1 MKLQSAYQVTVIYN
15 PSDFTNDPNIVKV
28 DDGIQITATDV
39 AESLRQHGYQTDTY
53 AVSPKNLYYLKDKK
67 TDAFFNLCDGF
78 GMYMRV
84 VKQLEKHGKIFTG
97 PGPDAMALTIDK
109 IATKKVFER
118 IGVPT
123 PKWQFVKNARKKFS
137 TQLKLP
143 LIVKPPLEDCSIGIS
158 QHSIAEDKRA
168 LVNIVKEVCTTYKQ
182 GALIEE
188 FIPGKEIHC
197 TVVGNGEDAQVLSLA
212 ELRMENSVTEDTF
225 VYDFEAK
232 WVETS
237 PRWQHTFVS
246 PAPTLDKGI
255 AEKIQADAKRAFLA
269 LGMKDYARFDIRYN
283 TKTKKYYFLEVNAN
297 PSIYNSLDEATTR
310 SAHASGLPYH
320 QFIHNIFEACKMR
333 YSELVMT

>member
-109 IATKKVFER
+109 IATKKVFEC

-123 PKWQFVKNARKKFS
+123 PKWYFVKNAREKFP
-137 TQLKLP
+137 TQLQLP

-158 QHSIAEDKRA
+158 QHSIAEDKST
-168 LVNIVKEVCTTYKQ
+168 LVRIVKEVCTTYKQ

-212 ELRMENSVTEDTF
+212 ELRMENSETEDTF

-246 PAPTLDKGI
+246 PAPTVDKGI
-255 AEKIQADAKRAFLA
+255 TEKIQADAKRAFLA

-320 QFIHNIFEACKMR
+320 QFVHNIFEACKTR
-333 YSELVMT
+333 YSEPVIT

>member
-1 MKLQSAYQVTVIYN
+1 MKLQSPYQVTVIYN
-15 PSDFTNDPNIVKV
+15 TSDFIDDPNIVKI

-39 AESLRQHGYQTDTY
+39 AESLRQHGYQADTY

-84 VKQLEKHGKIFTG
+84 VKQLEKHGKVFTG
-97 PGPDAMALTIDK
+97 PGPDVMALTVDK

-118 IGVPT
+118 VGVPT
-123 PKWQFVKNARKKFS
+123 PKWYFVKNAREKLP
-137 TQLKLP
+137 THLKLP
-143 LIVKPPLEDCSIGIS
+143 LIVKPPREDCSIGIS
-158 QHSIAEDKRA
+158 QHSIAEDKDSFVR
-168 LVNIVKEVCTTYKQ
+168 IVKEVCDTYKQ

-197 TVVGNGEDAQVLSLA
+197 TVLGNGKDTQVLSLA
-212 ELRMENSVTEDTF
+212 ELCMENGHTEDTF

-237 PRWQHTFVS
+237 PRWKHTFVS
-246 PAPTLDKGI
+246 PAPTLDETVAK
-255 AEKIQADAKRAFLA
+255 KIQADAKRAFLA
-269 LGMKDYARFDIRYN
+269 LGMKDYGRFDIRYN

-297 PSIYNSLDEATTR
+297 PSMYNSLDEATVR

-320 QFIHNIFEACKMR
+320 QLVHNIFEACKTR
-333 YSELVMT
+333 YSESVIS